1 MKYVYVLDQEGKPLM
16 PTCRYGKV
24 RRMLQSGQA
33 KVVSPIPFTIQL
45 TYKPKTHVLQQ
56 VVFGCDP
63 GRTNIGLA
71 AVREDGTC
79 LYRAHCTT
87 RNKEIV
93 KLMSDRLACRR
104 ASRRGERLARKRL
117 AKKLGT
123 TAKKLLNRILPG
135 CSEPLAV
142 KDIINTES
150 RFNNRVRPQGWL
162 TPSATQLLRTHLNLL
177 EKIQK
182 ILPVTNVVTELNRF
196 AFMQLDQPGV
206 LKWNIDFQ
214 HGPLYGT
221 DGLHVAIQEQQQ
233 GRCLLCGKGEIE
245 HFHHIIPRSKHGS
258 DTIVNIAGLCEK
270 CHELVHKSADAAE
283 KLNECKTGLEKKYGG
298 TSVLN
303 QIILAL
309 MRELSERFPSH
320 AYATTGW
327 QTKQF
332 RKDHALEKDHDIDAY
347 CIAASILK
355 TITPDIS
362 VDSYEIQQFRKH
374 NRANIHHQTER
385 TYKLDGKIVAK
396 NRHKRM
402 EQKTDSLQEWY
413 EDASEKYGEAQAE
426 FLRSR
431 LTVQKSTRYY
441 NSKER
446 LLPGTIFSFD
456 GGRYV
461 LTGQLTGG
469 AYYRA
474 YGQGKKN
481 FPAKQVRILCQNEG
495 LVYVG

>member
-1 MKYVYVLDQEGKPLM
+1 MKYVYVLDPEGKPLM

-24 RRMLQSGQA
+24 RRMLRSGQA
-33 KVVSPIPFTIQL
+33 RAVSTLPFTIRL
-45 TYKPKTHVLQQ
+45 TYKPETQICQ
-56 VVFGCDP
+56 PVVTGFDP

-87 RNKEIV
+87 RNKEIAG
-93 KLMSDRLACRR
+93 LMADRLGHRR

-150 RFNNRVRPQGWL
+150 RFHNRLRPQGWL

-177 EKIQK
+177 GKIQK
-182 ILPVTNVVTELNRF
+182 ILPVTDVAAELNRF
-196 AFMQLDQPGV
+196 AFMQLDHPGV
-206 LKWNIDFQ
+206 RKCDIDFS
-214 HGPLYGT
+214 HGVLYGT
-221 DGLHVAIQEQQQ
+221 DGLHAAIREQQQ
-233 GRCLLCGKGEIE
+233 GRCLLCGDREIE
-245 HFHHIIPRSKHGS
+245 HFHHIIPQSRHGS
-258 DTIVNIAGLCEK
+258 NTIANLSGLCEK
-270 CHELVHKSADAAE
+270 CHELVHKNASAAE
-283 KLNECKTGLEKKYGG
+283 KLKERKSGLEKKYGG

-303 QIILAL
+303 QIIPAL
-309 MRELSERFPSH
+309 MRELSERFPDH

-327 QTKQF
+327 ETKQF
-332 RKDHALEKDHDIDAY
+332 RKDCALEKDHDIDAY

-355 TITPDIS
+355 PRTPNISADI
-362 VDSYEIQQFRKH
+362 YEIRQFRKH

-385 TYKLDGKIVAK
+385 TYKLDGKTVAK
-396 NRHKRM
+396 NRRKRM
-402 EQKTDSLQEWY
+402 DQKTESLQEWY
-413 EDASEKYGEAQAE
+413 EEMVEKFGTARAE
-426 FLRSR
+426 TLRSC

-441 NSKER
+441 NSKDR
-446 LLPGTIFSFD
+446 LLPGTVFRYNKK
-456 GGRYV
+456 RYV

-474 YGQGKKN
+474 YGQEKRN
-481 FPAKQVRILCQNEG
+481 FPARKVQVLQKNAG
-495 LVYVG
+495 LVYVM

>member
-1 MKYVYVLDQEGKPLM
+1 MKYVYVLDPEGKPLM

-24 RRMLQSGQA
+24 RRMLRSGQA
-33 KVVSPIPFTIQL
+33 RAVSTLPFTIRL
-45 TYKPKTHVLQQ
+45 TYKPETQICQ
-56 VVFGCDP
+56 PVVAGFDP

-87 RNKEIV
+87 RNKEIAG
-93 KLMSDRLACRR
+93 LMADRLGHRR

-150 RFNNRVRPQGWL
+150 RFHNRLRPQGWL

-177 EKIQK
+177 GKIQK
-182 ILPVTNVVTELNRF
+182 ILPVTDVAAELNRF

-206 LKWNIDFQ
+206 RKCDIDFS
-214 HGPLYGT
+214 HGVLYGT
-221 DGLHVAIQEQQQ
+221 DGLHAAIREQQQ
-233 GRCLLCGKGEIE
+233 GRCLLCGDREIE
-245 HFHHIIPRSKHGS
+245 HFHHIIPQSRHGS
-258 DTIVNIAGLCEK
+258 NTIANLSGLCEK
-270 CHELVHKSADAAE
+270 CHELVHKNASAAE
-283 KLNECKTGLEKKYGG
+283 KL
-298 TSVLN
+298 
-303 QIILAL
+303 
-309 MRELSERFPSH
+309 
-320 AYATTGW
+320 
-327 QTKQF
+327 
-332 RKDHALEKDHDIDAY
+332 KDHDIDAY

-355 TITPDIS
+355 PRTPNISADI
-362 VDSYEIQQFRKH
+362 YEIRQFRKH

-385 TYKLDGKIVAK
+385 TYKLDGKTVAK
-396 NRHKRM
+396 NRRKRM
-402 EQKTDSLQEWY
+402 DQKTESLQEWY
-413 EDASEKYGEAQAE
+413 EEMVEKFGTARAE
-426 FLRSR
+426 TLRSC

-441 NSKER
+441 NSKDR
-446 LLPGTIFSFD
+446 LLPGTVFRYNKK
-456 GGRYV
+456 RYV

-474 YGQGKKN
+474 YGQEKRN
-481 FPAKQVRILCQNEG
+481 FPARKVQVLQKNAG
-495 LVYVG
+495 LVYVM